1 MRIYAQAALFALL
14 AVPAGAHRL
23 DEYLIA
29 TLLSVGQNQLQ
40 AQVTLTPGVAV
51 LPSILGAIDADG
63 DGILSAAEQ
72 RAYAERVLN
81 DLSLRL
87 DGKVLAPHLRSARFP
102 DVADMKVG
110 RGEIQLEI
118 TAALPPGYG
127 RRTLMLE
134 NRHQLAIAAYQVN
147 SLVPSEHGIQIAT
160 QTRSYT
166 QSKYTLEYTQ
176 TSVDTAGPGNSVLA
190 VGYLGAAAAFLLGRF
205 ARVRSRRRTS

>member
-1 MRIYAQAALFALL
+1 
-14 AVPAGAHRL
+14 
-23 DEYLIA
+23 
-29 TLLSVGQNQLQ
+29 
-40 AQVTLTPGVAV
+40 
-51 LPSILGAIDADG
+51 
-63 DGILSAAEQ
+63 
-72 RAYAERVLN
+72 
-81 DLSLRL
+81 
-87 DGKVLAPHLRSARFP
+87 
-102 DVADMKVG
+102 
-110 RGEIQLEI
+110 
-118 TAALPPGYG
+118 
-127 RRTLMLE
+127 MLE